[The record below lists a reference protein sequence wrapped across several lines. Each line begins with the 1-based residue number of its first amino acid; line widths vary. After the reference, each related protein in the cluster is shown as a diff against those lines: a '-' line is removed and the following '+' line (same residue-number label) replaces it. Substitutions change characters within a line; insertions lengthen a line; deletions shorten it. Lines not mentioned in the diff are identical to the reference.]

1 MISAHVSGIA
11 LQGPGLDGWAASRG
25 VLAGQRPYQPAA
37 LPPPAGASLP
47 ATERRRATQVTRLVV
62 DVAAATLAASG
73 LTDVATVFAS
83 SGGEVAVIHQ
93 IFEELTQPAPILSPT
108 QFHNSV
114 HNTAAG
120 YWSIATGV
128 RTPSSSICGF
138 DDSFGCG
145 LLEALVQCSVEQLPV
160 LLIACDYPPLF
171 PLSERRPLTAPFA
184 AGLLLTPHATMTSL
198 ARLRA
203 AFVADQPATSLTDPA
218 LEALRCGNPAA
229 RSLPLLVTLA
239 AGLPDSLTFG
249 CGMAGSVRV
258 EVSV

>member
-184 AGLLLTPHATMTSL
+184 AGLLLTPHATMSSL

-203 AFVADQPATSLTDPA
+203 AQPATPLTDPA